1 VSAVEQIWAILPTL
15 MRALGW
21 TLVLSAISITLGLL
35 IGTTLGCLYV
45 WGGRVVRIVLF
56 LLAAL
61 VRGIPLVVQ
70 VFAVFFVLP
79 LYGLKFSA
87 MTSAAIALTGFA
99 SITIMEI
106 VRAGISAVP
115 REQYQAAISLG
126 FSFPSALFSIVLPQA
141 FQVMTPGLVNQGV
154 FLIKATSVV
163 SLFGVT
169 EFMFVAKEQIER
181 TLLGFEI
188 MALVWIA
195 YTLICYPLT
204 QIGRHLEAQLKARG
218 QVSLAGSLS

>member
-1 VSAVEQIWAILPTL
+1 MDAWEQIWLIMPTL
-15 MRALGW
+15 IRALGW
-21 TLVLSAISITLGLL
+21 TLLLSVVSIAVGSV
-35 IGTTLGCLYV
+35 IGTALGCLYV
-45 WGGRVVRIVLF
+45 WGGRIARALLF
-56 LLAAL
+56 SLAAL

-106 VRAGISAVP
+106 VRAGIAAVP

-126 FSFPSALFSIVLPQA
+126 FTFRDALTTVVMPQA
-141 FQVMTPGLVNQGV
+141 FRVMTPGLVNQGV
-154 FLIKATSVV
+154 FLVKATSVV

-195 YTLICYPLT
+195 YTVICYPLT
-204 QIGRHLEAQLKARG
+204 QIGRHFEARLKARG
-218 QVSLAGSLS
+218 HVSLAGT